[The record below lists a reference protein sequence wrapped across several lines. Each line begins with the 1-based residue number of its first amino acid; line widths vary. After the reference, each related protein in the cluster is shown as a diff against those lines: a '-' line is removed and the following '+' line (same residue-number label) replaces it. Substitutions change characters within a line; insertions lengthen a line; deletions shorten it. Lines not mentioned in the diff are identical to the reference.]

1 MLVHLAHNCWMQI
14 AALMMSLLLH
24 RCLLMLHLQDST
36 QMALELGKLGLVDF
50 STKLTLLIIEVS
62 LTQI

>member
-1 MLVHLAHNCWMQI
+1 MQI

-50 STKLTLLIIEVS
+50 STKLTLLIIEAS
-62 LTQI
+62 FTQI